1 MLENPPRL
9 EFLEYG
15 ALMALAASCRSTCR
29 RRLVGSALF
38 DSHKVVKATGY
49 NGAPAGAPQ
58 CDEIG
63 CLMVDGHCKRITH
76 AERNAVI
83 FSGNADLKNG
93 YSFTTIMPCR
103 DCFDLLVAKQVKYFY
118 YLEDYRNDE
127 HQEYVKKICQ
137 EKGAVLEKLSTCI
150 VKLMQKTIDF
160 HQGPGGLLI
169 GKNRLS
175 IEERV
180 PEIMDH

>member
-1 MLENPPRL
+1 MPENPPRL

-29 RRLVGSALF
+29 RRLVGCALF

-63 CLMVDGHCKRITH
+63 CLMVDNHCKRINH

-83 FSGNADLKNG
+83 FSGSADLKNG
-93 YSFTTIMPCR
+93 HSFTTIMPCR
-103 DCFDLLVAKQVKYFY
+103 DCFDLLVAKEVKNFY
-118 YLEDYRNDE
+118 YLEDYRNEE
-127 HQEYVKKICQ
+127 HQDYVKKVCRN
-137 EKGAVLEKLSTCI
+137 EGL
-150 VKLMQKTIDF
+150 LMQKLSFDVVQLLQKALDF
-160 HQGPGGLLI
+160 HQGPGGLLVM
-169 GKNRLS
+169 KNKL
-175 IEERV
+175 RV
-180 PEIMDH
+180 TEDIPPMMDH

>member
-1 MLENPPRL
+1 MPENPPRL

-15 ALMALAASCRSTCR
+15 ALMAFAASCRSTCR
-29 RRLVGSALF
+29 RRLVGAALF

-63 CLMVDGHCKRITH
+63 CLMVDGHCKRIAH

-83 FSGNADLKNG
+83 FSGNADLRGG
-93 YSFTTIMPCR
+93 YSFITIMPCR
-103 DCFDLLVAKQVKYFY
+103 SCFDLLVAKEVKYLY
-118 YLEDYRNDE
+118 YLEDYRNEE
-127 HQEYVKKICQ
+127 HQEYVKKVCG
-137 EKGAVLEKLSTCI
+137 EKGMTLQKITSCVVA
-150 VKLMQKTIDF
+150 LMQKAIDF
-160 HQGPGGLLI
+160 HQGSGGLLI
-169 GKNRLS
+169 AKNKLRILED
-175 IEERV
+175 I